1 MLTFPADTREIVF
14 SFLHNFDIFPT
25 RPYGSVEGKYVGGG
39 KMDNETSVDWRA
51 RYHGPSEEAFD
62 KVLYRDSL
70 YPLS

>member
-1 MLTFPADTREIVF
+1 MEACENMLFHKFVSTF
-14 SFLHNFDIFPT
+14 FPT

-39 KMDNETSVDWRA
+39 KMDNETSVDWRV
-51 RYHGPSEEAFD
+51 RNHGPSEEAID